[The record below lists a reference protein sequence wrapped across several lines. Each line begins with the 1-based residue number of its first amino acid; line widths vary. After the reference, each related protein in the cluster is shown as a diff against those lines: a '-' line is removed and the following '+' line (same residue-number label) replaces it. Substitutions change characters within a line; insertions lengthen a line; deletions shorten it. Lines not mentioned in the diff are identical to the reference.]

1 MSSEIEGAGL
11 IVAAVAL
18 PVAAAFGAG
27 WLAWQAGKLLIDANA
42 AVDRGIQEKQRQLR
56 EAEEQ

>member
-42 AVDRGIQEKQRQLR
+42 AVDRGIQE
-56 EAEEQ
+56 